1 MVISHHTPEG
11 NTLRVSWLP
20 LRLCVRCIS
29 VAIIPVR
36 MDGMRPDL
44 HQSLH
49 CGNSRFF
56 SPAEQHRP
64 PPTQSPFS
72 TPITAEPQGRAAAL
86 QWTAGS
92 ECWVS
97 SSAQRPLSGRPGEL
111 LMDQSVRACVRACA
125 LCTMPQNHPPFP
137 KCNTGR
143 LHLYRMLILKL
154 SSLSHA
160 WNLNATN
167 WIRICGGFPPAGS
180 AWSPACSCNSC
191 QSCGGTEVHVW
202 RGGSC
207 S

>member
-11 NTLRVSWLP
+11 NRLRVSWLP

-72 TPITAEPQGRAAAL
+72 TPITAEPQGRAAAYS
-86 QWTAGS
+86 G
-92 ECWVS
+92 
-97 SSAQRPLSGRPGEL
+97 PL
-111 LMDQSVRACVRACA
+111 DQSAG
-125 LCTMPQNHPPFP
+125 F
-137 KCNTGR
+137 
-143 LHLYRMLILKL
+143 HLQH
-154 SSLSHA
+154 SVH
-160 WNLNATN
+160 
-167 WIRICGGFPPAGS
+167 CQAGLE
-180 AWSPACSCNSC
+180 SC
-191 QSCGGTEVHVW
+191 
-202 RGGSC
+202 
-207 S
+207 